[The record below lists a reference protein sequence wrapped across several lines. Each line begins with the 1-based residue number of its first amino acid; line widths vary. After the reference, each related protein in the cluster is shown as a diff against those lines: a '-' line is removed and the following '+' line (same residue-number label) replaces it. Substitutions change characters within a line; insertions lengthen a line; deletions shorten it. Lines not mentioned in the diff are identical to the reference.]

1 MLKHLGSLGTK
12 LTGLKPKAVDISSM
26 RTAGFGL
33 VSIFNVFLILA
44 LGVADEEVR
53 APTSSIRSAYSGSA
67 CAPLA

>member
-1 MLKHLGSLGTK
+1 MCVWTQPSNSELL
-12 LTGLKPKAVDISSM
+12 V
-26 RTAGFGL
+26 AGFGL

-53 APTSSIRSAYSGSA
+53 APTNSIRSAYSGSA

>member
-1 MLKHLGSLGTK
+1 MQTISVCV
-12 LTGLKPKAVDISSM
+12 LTGCQSFAKTMPTH
-26 RTAGFGL
+26 TAGFGL

>member
-1 MLKHLGSLGTK
+1 MLTICQGSVKTMS
-12 LTGLKPKAVDISSM
+12 THA
-26 RTAGFGL
+26 AGFGL
-33 VSIFNVFLILA
+33 VSIFNIFLILA